1 MKWIRHWGKMT
12 RPLLSRELAVRV
24 KAVRLIIAAVIFGLS
39 LNLGDAANAQEQP
52 PAPRPGGGSGG
63 AGGDKKRT
71 SKIDFEDELVEGEL
85 KKPELFYLL
94 QKKQFNFKRLIKLR
108 EDFLPEMRR
117 DGDEVRRS
125 RSK

>member
-1 MKWIRHWGKMT
+1 MAIKAAKLILAA
-12 RPLLSRELAVRV
+12 LLT
-24 KAVRLIIAAVIFGLS
+24 GL
-39 LNLGDAANAQEQP
+39 LVTGLTALAQE
-52 PAPRPGGGSGG
+52 AKSG
-63 AGGDKKRT
+63 AGGGEKEKKKT
-71 SKIDFEDELVEGEL
+71 KIDFEDELVEGEL

-117 DGDEVRRS
+117 DADEVRRS

>member
-1 MKWIRHWGKMT
+1 M
-12 RPLLSRELAVRV
+12 RV
-24 KAVRLIIAAVIFGLS
+24 KRVKLIVAVLFAGAALM
-39 LNLGDAANAQEQP
+39 LNLGGQAFGQEQQQQQTTTKTESK
-52 PAPRPGGGSGG
+52 GGGEKE
-63 AGGDKKRT
+63 KKKT
-71 SKIDFEDELVEGEL
+71 KIDFEDELVEGEL

-117 DGDEVRRS
+117 DADEVRRS

>member
-1 MKWIRHWGKMT
+1 M
-12 RPLLSRELAVRV
+12 RV
-24 KAVRLIIAAVIFGLS
+24 KGVKLLIAVSLAAMMYS
-39 LNLGDAANAQEQP
+39 LGGKAFAQEQQTS
-52 PAPRPGGGSGG
+52 APKGESKG
-63 AGGDKKRT
+63 GGDKEKKKT
-71 SKIDFEDELVEGEL
+71 KIDFEDELVEGEL

-117 DGDEVRRS
+117 DADEVRRS

>member
-1 MKWIRHWGKMT
+1 MRGKPVTLFLTGVLTAMFFN
-12 RPLLSRELAVRV
+12 LATPAYGQEEQ
-24 KAVRLIIAAVIFGLS
+24 KP
-39 LNLGDAANAQEQP
+39 AQEKEK
-52 PAPRPGGGSGG
+52 PASSGKG
-63 AGGDKKRT
+63 QKKQT
-71 SKIDFEDELVEGEL
+71 KIDFEDELVEGEL

-117 DGDEVRRS
+117 DADEVRRT

>member
-1 MKWIRHWGKMT
+1 MRT
-12 RPLLSRELAVRV
+12 
-24 KAVRLIIAAVIFGLS
+24 KAVKLIIAVVLTGAL
-39 LNLGDAANAQEQP
+39 LNLGSHVSAQDLAPAAPTKAETKS
-52 PAPRPGGGSGG
+52 AGVGGGSGE
-63 AGGDKKRT
+63 KKKT
-71 SKIDFEDELVEGEL
+71 KIDFEDELVEGEL

-117 DGDEVRRS
+117 DADEVRRS

>member
-1 MKWIRHWGKMT
+1 M
-12 RPLLSRELAVRV
+12 RV
-24 KAVRLIIAAVIFGLS
+24 KAVTLFITGALATVIF
-39 LNLGDAANAQEQP
+39 NLGAPAFAEEQMAP
-52 PAPRPGGGSGG
+52 PEDTPAPAAEKAMTAKPSAAAKGE
-63 AGGDKKRT
+63 KKKT
-71 SKIDFEDELVEGEL
+71 KIDFEDELVEGEL

-117 DGDEVRRS
+117 DADVVRRG